1 MFSTAGRSITEES
14 FFPSKND
21 SWLNRIFP
29 RNGMVLT
36 AATRT
41 QTLRTQA
48 RAMLWDEKEGHV
60 PTPGRCFGKKRVFH
74 FPGQCLTA
82 EPCSVLLAFLLEML
96 HFRETIASCLG
107 WACRQVPGL
116 KPCGAANP
124 ALPLCLETPVAS
136 ADLVIA
142 GSSHYSFLLL
152 LESAILRFKC
162 EINCW

>member
-1 MFSTAGRSITEES
+1 
-14 FFPSKND
+14 
-21 SWLNRIFP
+21 
-29 RNGMVLT
+29 
-36 AATRT
+36 
-41 QTLRTQA
+41 
-48 RAMLWDEKEGHV
+48 MLWDEKEGHV
-60 PTPGRCFGKKRVFH
+60 PIPGRCFGKKRVSH

-82 EPCSVLLAFLLEML
+82 EPCSVLLAFPLEVL

-152 LESAILRFKC
+152 LESAILRFKLKLIAGKYRNKRHC
-162 EINCW
+162 ECFHRWNCCFLAGLQHHKKLTGCWHDWNSQSWDRIPQHI